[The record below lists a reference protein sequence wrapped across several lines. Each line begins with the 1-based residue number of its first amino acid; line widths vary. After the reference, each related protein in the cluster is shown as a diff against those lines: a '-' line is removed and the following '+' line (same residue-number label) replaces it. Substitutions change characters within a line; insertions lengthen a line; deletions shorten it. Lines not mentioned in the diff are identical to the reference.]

1 MTLRG
6 SGTLLGLLSIVVSAA
21 LWPLMLLHIGDPYDF
36 AAPAA
41 WLLALVLPLIAAS
54 MSSRFWLVMM
64 LSPLLLYAAIVTHWF
79 ER

>member
-1 MTLRG
+1 M
-6 SGTLLGLLSIVVSAA
+6 GLLSLAVSGL
-21 LWPLMLLHIGDPYDF
+21 LWPLMLLEHDRAYDF

-54 MSSRFWLVMM
+54 MASRFWLVMV